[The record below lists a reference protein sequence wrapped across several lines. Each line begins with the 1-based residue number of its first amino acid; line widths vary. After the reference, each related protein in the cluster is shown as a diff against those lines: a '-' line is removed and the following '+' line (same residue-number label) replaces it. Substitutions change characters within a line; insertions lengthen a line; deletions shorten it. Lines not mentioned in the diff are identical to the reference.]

1 MTGQRSIKVLL
12 IEDNPGDARLVREL
26 LTEEG
31 DRFGIVLAG
40 SMREARDQLNADTF
54 DVVLLDLSLP
64 DSHGFGTISCI
75 RAQAPAMPLIVLT
88 GFDDADFAVAAVE
101 AGAQDFLVKGQFEG
115 GTIRRAIRYAITRRT
130 LEEQVRLSE
139 ERLKGIIELAHDGIV
154 VIDEGYRITLF
165 NPAAERL
172 FGYPAAEV
180 LGRSLDLLLPDR
192 VIEPHRRFLGE
203 FARDLTGSRAMT
215 DRPAVTGKRSDGT
228 EFAAEISISQFSS
241 PTGRQFTATVRDI
254 TERRRAEDELR
265 RLALTD
271 ALTGAANRRHFME
284 RAAFEFARMRR
295 YGNPVSLVMLDVDHF
310 KRVNDTYGHAAGDAA
325 LILLVKCCRALLRDT
340 DLVGRLG
347 GEEFALL
354 LPDSTD
360 EDAFLVAERVR
371 LNLADLEIAAE
382 GSAFGFTVSM
392 GVACCKPGDTSIEQT
407 IGRADRALYRAKAE
421 GRDRTLTATA

>member
-1 MTGQRSIKVLL
+1 MTEQRPIRVLL

-26 LTEEG
+26 LMEEG

-40 SMREARDQLNADTF
+40 SMREARDRLTVETF
-54 DVVLLDLSLP
+54 NVVLLDLSLP
-64 DSHGFGTISCI
+64 DSQGFGTISSI
-75 RAQAPAMPLIVLT
+75 RAQVPAMPLIVLT

-154 VIDEGYRITLF
+154 VIDERYLITLF

-172 FGYPAAEV
+172 FGYTALEV
-180 LGRSLDLLLPDR
+180 LGQPLDMLLPER
-192 VIEPHRRFLGE
+192 VLGPHRRFLE
-203 FARDLTGSRAMT
+203 DFARDLTGSRAMT
-215 DRPAVTGKRSDGT
+215 SRPAVTGRRSDGT
-228 EFAAEISISQFSS
+228 EFAAEISISQFNS

-265 RLALTD
+265 RLAMTD
-271 ALTGAANRRHFME
+271 PLTGAANRRHFME
-284 RAAFEFARMRR
+284 RAPFEFARMRR

-310 KRVNDTYGHAAGDAA
+310 KRVNDAHGHAAGDAA
-325 LILLVKCCRALLRDT
+325 LILLVKCCRGLLRDT
-340 DLVGRLG
+340 DLIGRLG

-354 LPDSTD
+354 LPDATD
-360 EDAFLVAERVR
+360 DAAFQVAERVR
-371 LNLADLEIAAE
+371 LSLADLEIAADDI
-382 GSAFGFTVSM
+382 AFNFTVSM
-392 GVACCKPGDTSIEQT
+392 GVASCQPGETSVEQT
-407 IGRADRALYRAKAE
+407 IGRADRALYRAKTE
-421 GRDRTLTATA
+421 GRDRTLAAC

>member
-1 MTGQRSIKVLL
+1 MTDQRSIRVLL

-31 DRFGIVLAG
+31 DRFGIALAG
-40 SMREARDQLNADTF
+40 SMREALGYLTAETF

-64 DSHGFGTISCI
+64 DSQGFGTISSI
-75 RAQAPAMPLIVLT
+75 RAQVPAMPLIVLT

-154 VIDEGYRITLF
+154 VIDERYLITLF

-172 FGYPAAEV
+172 FGYTALEV
-180 LGRSLDLLLPDR
+180 LGQPLDMLLPER
-192 VIEPHRRFLGE
+192 VLGPHRRFLGD
-203 FARDLTGSRAMT
+203 FARDLTGSRAKT
-215 DRPAVTGKRSDGT
+215 GRPAVTGRRSDGT
-228 EFAAEISISQFSS
+228 EFAAEISISQFNS

-310 KRVNDTYGHAAGDAA
+310 KRVNDTHGHAAGDAA

-354 LPDSTD
+354 LPDATT
-360 EDAFLVAERVR
+360 EAAFQVAERVR
-371 LNLADLEIAAE
+371 LNLADLEIATD
-382 GSAFGFTVSM
+382 GVPFSFTVSM
-392 GVACCKPGDTSIEQT
+392 GVACCGPSEISVEQT
-407 IGRADRALYRAKAE
+407 IGRADQALYRAKSE
-421 GRDRTLTATA
+421 GRDRTLMAC

>member
-12 IEDNPGDARLVREL
+12 IEDNPGDARLVGEL

-40 SMREARDQLNADTF
+40 SMREARDRLNTDAF

-115 GTIRRAIRYAITRRT
+115 GTIRRAIRYAITRRM

-154 VIDEGYRITLF
+154 VIDEAYRITLF

-172 FGYPAAEV
+172 FGYPAADV
-180 LGRSLDLLLPDR
+180 LGRPLDLLLPDR
-192 VIEPHRRFLGE
+192 VVEPHRRFLGE

-360 EDAFLVAERVR
+360 DDAFLVAERVR
-371 LNLADLEIAAE
+371 LNLADLEIAAQ

-421 GRDRTLTATA
+421 GRDRTLKATA

>member
-1 MTGQRSIKVLL
+1 MTEQRPIRVLL

-26 LTEEG
+26 LMEEG
-31 DRFGIVLAG
+31 DRFGIAYAG
-40 SMREARDQLNADTF
+40 SLREAHDQLAVGTF

-64 DSHGFGTISCI
+64 DSQGFGTIASI
-75 RAQAPAMPLIVLT
+75 RAQVPMMPLIVLT

-101 AGAQDFLVKGQFEG
+101 SGAQDFLVKGQFEG

-130 LEEQVRLSE
+130 LEERVRLSE

-154 VIDEGYRITLF
+154 VIDEQYRVTLF

-172 FGYPAAEV
+172 FGYPAAKV
-180 LGRSLDLLLPDR
+180 LGSPLDILLPDR
-192 VIEPHRRFLGE
+192 VSGQHRRFLDD
-203 FARDLTGSRAMT
+203 FARNLTGSRAMT
-215 DRPAVTGKRSDGT
+215 DRPAVTGRRSDGT
-228 EFAAEISISQFSS
+228 EFAAEISISQFAS

-310 KRVNDTYGHAAGDAA
+310 KRVNDTHGHAAGDAA
-325 LILLVKCCRALLRDT
+325 LILLVKCCRTLLRDT

-354 LPDSTD
+354 LS
-360 EDAFLVAERVR
+360 DATAESAFQVAERVR
-371 LNLADLEIAAE
+371 LSLADLEIAHNDI
-382 GSAFGFTVSM
+382 AFSFTVSM
-392 GVACCKPGDTSIEQT
+392 GVACCHASETSVEQT
-407 IGRADRALYRAKAE
+407 IGRADRALYRAKTE
-421 GRDRTLTATA
+421 GRDRTVAAP

>member
-1 MTGQRSIKVLL
+1 MTDQRSIRVLL

-31 DRFGIVLAG
+31 DRFGIALAG
-40 SMREARDQLNADTF
+40 SMREALGYLTAETF

-64 DSHGFGTISCI
+64 DSQGFGTISSI
-75 RAQAPAMPLIVLT
+75 RAQVPAMPLIVLT

-154 VIDEGYRITLF
+154 VIDERYLITLF

-172 FGYPAAEV
+172 FGYTALEV
-180 LGRSLDLLLPDR
+180 LGQPLDMLLPER
-192 VIEPHRRFLGE
+192 VLGPHRRFLGD

-215 DRPAVTGKRSDGT
+215 GRPAVTGRRSDGT
-228 EFAAEISISQFSS
+228 EFAAEISISQFNS

-310 KRVNDTYGHAAGDAA
+310 KRVNDTHGHAAGDAA

-354 LPDSTD
+354 LPDATT
-360 EDAFLVAERVR
+360 EAAFQVAERVR
-371 LNLADLEIAAE
+371 LNLADLEIATD
-382 GSAFGFTVSM
+382 GVPFSFTVSM
-392 GVACCKPGDTSIEQT
+392 GVACCGPSEISVEQT
-407 IGRADRALYRAKAE
+407 IGRADQALYRAKSE
-421 GRDRTLTATA
+421 GRDRTLMAC

>member
-1 MTGQRSIKVLL
+1 MTDQRPIRVLL

-40 SMREARDQLNADTF
+40 SMREALNRLAAESF

-64 DSHGFGTISCI
+64 DSQGFGTISSI
-75 RAQAPAMPLIVLT
+75 RAQVPAMPLIVLT

-154 VIDEGYRITLF
+154 VIDDQYFITLF

-172 FGYPAAEV
+172 FGYSATEV
-180 LGRSLDLLLPDR
+180 LGQPLDMLLPER
-192 VIEPHRRFLGE
+192 VRGPHRGFLEG

-215 DRPAVTGKRSDGT
+215 GRPAVTGRRADGT
-228 EFAAEISISQFSS
+228 EFAAEISISQFAS

-271 ALTGAANRRHFME
+271 ALTGSANRRHFME

-310 KRVNDTYGHAAGDAA
+310 KRVNDTHGHAAGDAA
-325 LILLVKCCRALLRDT
+325 LILLVKCCRGLLRDT
-340 DLVGRLG
+340 DVVGRLG

-354 LPDSTD
+354 LPDATV
-360 EDAFLVAERVR
+360 DAAFQVAERVR
-371 LNLADLEIAAE
+371 LNLADLEIAAD
-382 GSAFGFTVSM
+382 GVAFRFTVSM
-392 GVACCKPGDTSIEQT
+392 GVACCQPGDISIEQT
-407 IGRADRALYRAKAE
+407 IGRADHALYRAKTE
-421 GRDRTLTATA
+421 GRDRTLAAS

>member
-1 MTGQRSIKVLL
+1 MTDQRSIRVLL

-40 SMREARDQLNADTF
+40 SMREAWDRLTAETF

-64 DSHGFGTISCI
+64 DSHGFGTISSI
-75 RAQAPAMPLIVLT
+75 RAQVPAMPLIVLT

-154 VIDEGYRITLF
+154 VIDERYLITLF

-172 FGYPAAEV
+172 FGYSAVEV
-180 LGRSLDLLLPDR
+180 LGQPLDMLLPER
-192 VIEPHRRFLGE
+192 VLGPHRRFLGG
-203 FARDLTGSRAMT
+203 FRPRPDRLARHDQPAGGHRA
-215 DRPAVTGKRSDGT
+215 AHDGT
-228 EFAAEISISQFSS
+228 EFAAEISISQFNS

-265 RLALTD
+265 CLALTD

-310 KRVNDTYGHAAGDAA
+310 KRVNDTHGHAAGDAA
-325 LILLVKCCRALLRDT
+325 LILLVKCCKALLRDT

-354 LPDSTD
+354 LPD
-360 EDAFLVAERVR
+360 
-371 LNLADLEIAAE
+371 
-382 GSAFGFTVSM
+382 
-392 GVACCKPGDTSIEQT
+392 
-407 IGRADRALYRAKAE
+407 
-421 GRDRTLTATA
+421 ATAEPLSRWPSGYGSIWPTWRSPPRSRLQLHGQHRCRLLRAW